1 MSVGRWLGLL
11 ARPEPIEGRAG
22 DARGSTRSP
31 RAGFCVA
38 VALLAF
44 VSVGTAQQP
53 ARVSGGN
60 GTFYI
65 GGYPNLI
72 WILDEATEKVS
83 GTIQLK
89 TGIPRR
95 LTLSR
100 DRSRF
105 YIIDANQEKVEIVDV
120 ASKTTL
126 DTFTL
131 TEGTNRIRINSLE
144 PDPTHSYA
152 ILLTRS
158 GTKLRDRVEVG
169 PATLQQYDLK
179 AHKVMRTIPWPD
191 GEERDNA
198 NLMFSPDGKLLYFL
212 GNEILIFET
221 EKFTQVD
228 KWDLSNL
235 EEGLG
240 QVSLSFGG
248 FAGLDTTN
256 DEPGFVTTTMTVE
269 DPVQHRRMMGVA
281 RINLTKKDLEF
292 YTIGPA
298 GGVNFVLAPDRKHGY
313 GLESSIDRYQFWTF
327 DLDQR
332 RVTSRAEF
340 EGRPRMSLRTS
351 SNGRLLYIY
360 NAGNTIDMYD
370 ATSYKYQRT
379 VTLDGDM
386 TTQFY
391 VVPRATNRP

>member
-1 MSVGRWLGLL
+1 MKSFVPQ
-11 ARPEPIEGRAG
+11 AFRPAIAALKRCA
-22 DARGSTRSP
+22 T
-31 RAGFCVA
+31 FVTV
-38 VALLAF
+38 VALLAL
-44 VSVGTAQQP
+44 SYVGSGFSRTVGGQQQQS
-53 ARVSGGN
+53 RVSGGN

-65 GGYPNLI
+65 GGFPNLI
-72 WILDEATEKVS
+72 WIMDEATEKVT

-100 DRSRF
+100 DRARF
-105 YIIDANQEKVEIVDV
+105 YIIDATSEKVEVVDV

-126 DTFTL
+126 DVFTL
-131 TEGTNRIRINSLE
+131 TEGTRRIRINSLE
-144 PDPTHSYA
+144 PDPTHRYA

-169 PATLQQYDLK
+169 PSTLQQYDLK
-179 AHKVMRTIPWPD
+179 EHKVMRTIPWPD

-221 EKFTQVD
+221 ENFTQVD

-240 QVSLSFGG
+240 QVAISFGG
-248 FAGLDTTN
+248 FAGLDNIN
-256 DEPGFVTTTMTVE
+256 DEPGFLTTTMTVE

-292 YTIGPA
+292 YTLGPLTA
-298 GGVNFVLAPDRKHGY
+298 GVNFALAPDRKHGY
-313 GLESSIDRYQFWTF
+313 GLESSIERYQFWTF
-327 DLDQR
+327 DLEQR
-332 RVTSRAEF
+332 RVTQRAEF
-340 EGRPRMSLRTS
+340 AGRPRMSLKTS

-370 ATSYKYQRT
+370 ASTYRYLRT
-379 VTLDGDM
+379 VALEGDM

-391 VVPRATNRP
+391 VVPRTANRP

>member
-1 MSVGRWLGLL
+1 MRRLGL
-11 ARPEPIEGRAG
+11 
-22 DARGSTRSP
+22 
-31 RAGFCVA
+31 FCVA
-38 VALLAF
+38 QGFSPAIANAALKRCATTVTLLWLAL
-44 VSVGTAQQP
+44 SGIGSAQQP
-53 ARVSGGN
+53 ARISGGN

-105 YIIDANQEKVEIVDV
+105 YIIDAGQEKVEVVDV

-126 DTFTL
+126 DTFSL
-131 TEGTNRIRINSLE
+131 TEGNTRIRINSLE

-240 QVSLSFGG
+240 QVSISFGG
-248 FAGLDTTN
+248 FAGLDNTY
-256 DEPGFVTTTMTVE
+256 DEPGFVTTTLTVE
-269 DPVQHRRMMGVA
+269 DPVQHRRMMGIA
-281 RINLTKKDLEF
+281 RINLAKKDLEF
-292 YTIGPA
+292 YTIGPSA
-298 GGVNFVLAPDRKHGY
+298 PVSFALAPDRKHGY

-332 RVTSRAEF
+332 RVTTRAEF
-340 EGRPRMSLRTS
+340 AGRPRMSLKTS

-370 ATSYKYQRT
+370 SSTYKYLRSI
-379 VTLDGDM
+379 TLDGDV

-391 VVPRATNRP
+391 VVPRGRP

>member
-1 MSVGRWLGLL
+1 MRSVAAVL
-11 ARPEPIEGRAG
+11 AL
-22 DARGSTRSP
+22 
-31 RAGFCVA
+31 
-38 VALLAF
+38 VALTYGASGFLGAEALAKAA
-44 VSVGTAQQP
+44 SRTYAQPQQP
-53 ARVSGGN
+53 RISGGN

-105 YIIDANQEKVEIVDV
+105 YIIDANQEKVEVVDV

-240 QVSLSFGG
+240 QVSISFGG
-248 FAGLDTTN
+248 FAGLDNTY
-256 DEPGFVTTTMTVE
+256 DEPGFVTTTLTVE
-269 DPVQHRRMMGVA
+269 DPVQHRRMMGIA
-281 RINLTKKDLEF
+281 RINLAKKDLEF

-298 GGVNFVLAPDRKHGY
+298 APVSFALAPDRKHGY

-332 RVTSRAEF
+332 RVTTRAEF
-340 EGRPRMSLRTS
+340 AGRPRMSLKTS

-360 NAGNTIDMYD
+360 NAGNTIDMYESS
-370 ATSYKYQRT
+370 TYKYLRSI
-379 VTLDGDM
+379 TLDGDV

-391 VVPRATNRP
+391 VVPRAAR

>member
-1 MSVGRWLGLL
+1 MRRAVILALVVFLYVGSGFLSAGAL
-11 ARPEPIEGRAG
+11 AKAVSRTYIGFGR
-22 DARGSTRSP
+22 T
-31 RAGFCVA
+31 
-38 VALLAF
+38 
-44 VSVGTAQQP
+44 VGAQQQQP
-53 ARVSGGN
+53 RISGGN

-105 YIIDANQEKVEIVDV
+105 YIIDAGQEKVEVVDV

-240 QVSLSFGG
+240 QVSISFGG
-248 FAGLDTTN
+248 FAGLDNTY
-256 DEPGFVTTTMTVE
+256 DEPGFVTTTLTVE
-269 DPVQHRRMMGVA
+269 DPVQHRRMMGIA
-281 RINLTKKDLEF
+281 RINLAKKDLEF
-292 YTIGPA
+292 YTIGPSA
-298 GGVNFVLAPDRKHGY
+298 PVSFALAPDRKHGY

-332 RVTSRAEF
+332 RVTTRAEF
-340 EGRPRMSLRTS
+340 AGRPRMSLKTS

-370 ATSYKYQRT
+370 SSTYKYLRSI
-379 VTLDGDM
+379 TLDGDV

-391 VVPRATNRP
+391 VVPRARP

>member
-1 MSVGRWLGLL
+1 MMRFGR
-11 ARPEPIEGRAG
+11 I
-22 DARGSTRSP
+22 
-31 RAGFCVA
+31 CVA
-38 VALLAF
+38 QGFSPAIANAALKRCATTVTLMWLAL
-44 VSVGTAQQP
+44 SSASSAQQQP
-53 ARVSGGN
+53 ARISGGN

-105 YIIDANQEKVEIVDV
+105 YIIDAGQEKVEVVDV

-131 TEGTNRIRINSLE
+131 TEGNNRIRINSLE

-240 QVSLSFGG
+240 QVSISFGG
-248 FAGLDTTN
+248 FAGLDNTY
-256 DEPGFVTTTMTVE
+256 DEPGFVTTTLTVE
-269 DPVQHRRMMGVA
+269 DPVQHRRMMGIA
-281 RINLTKKDLEF
+281 RINLAKKDLEF
-292 YTIGPA
+292 YTIGPSA
-298 GGVNFVLAPDRKHGY
+298 PVSFALAPDRKHGY

-332 RVTSRAEF
+332 RVTTRAEF
-340 EGRPRMSLRTS
+340 AGRPRMSLKTS

-370 ATSYKYQRT
+370 SSTYKYLRSI
-379 VTLDGDM
+379 TLDGDV

-391 VVPRATNRP
+391 VVPRGRP

>member
-1 MSVGRWLGLL
+1 MRRLGR
-11 ARPEPIEGRAG
+11 
-22 DARGSTRSP
+22 
-31 RAGFCVA
+31 FCVA
-38 VALLAF
+38 QGFSPAIANAALKRCATTVTLLWLAL
-44 VSVGTAQQP
+44 SGIGSAQQP

-131 TEGTNRIRINSLE
+131 TEGNNRIRINSLE

-240 QVSLSFGG
+240 QVSISFGG
-248 FAGLDTTN
+248 FAGLDNTY
-256 DEPGFVTTTMTVE
+256 DEPGFVTTTLTVE
-269 DPVQHRRMMGVA
+269 DPVQHRRMMGIA
-281 RINLTKKDLEF
+281 RINLAKKDLEF
-292 YTIGPA
+292 YTIGPSA
-298 GGVNFVLAPDRKHGY
+298 PVSFALAPDRKHGY

-332 RVTSRAEF
+332 RVTTRAEF
-340 EGRPRMSLRTS
+340 AGRPRMSLKTS

-370 ATSYKYQRT
+370 SSTYKYLRSI
-379 VTLDGDM
+379 TLDGDV

-391 VVPRATNRP
+391 VVPRARP

>member
-1 MSVGRWLGLL
+1 MRRLGRLFVAQGFSPAIANAALKRCATTVTLLWLALSG
-11 ARPEPIEGRAG
+11 I
-22 DARGSTRSP
+22 GS
-31 RAGFCVA
+31 
-38 VALLAF
+38 
-44 VSVGTAQQP
+44 AQQP
-53 ARVSGGN
+53 ARISGGN

-65 GGYPNLI
+65 GGYPNVI

-131 TEGTNRIRINSLE
+131 TEGNNRIRINSLE

-240 QVSLSFGG
+240 QVSISFGG
-248 FAGLDTTN
+248 FAGLDNTY
-256 DEPGFVTTTMTVE
+256 DEPGFVTTTLTVE
-269 DPVQHRRMMGVA
+269 DPVQHRRMMGIA
-281 RINLTKKDLEF
+281 RINLAKKDLEF
-292 YTIGPA
+292 YTIGPSA
-298 GGVNFVLAPDRKHGY
+298 PVSFALAPDRKHGY

-332 RVTSRAEF
+332 RVTTRAEF
-340 EGRPRMSLRTS
+340 AGRPRMSLKTS

-370 ATSYKYQRT
+370 SSTYKYLRSI
-379 VTLDGDM
+379 TLDGDV

-391 VVPRATNRP
+391 VVPRARP

>member
-1 MSVGRWLGLL
+1 MKRLGR
-11 ARPEPIEGRAG
+11 
-22 DARGSTRSP
+22 
-31 RAGFCVA
+31 FCVA
-38 VALLAF
+38 QGLSPAIANAALKRCATTVTLLWLAL
-44 VSVGTAQQP
+44 SGLGSAQQP
-53 ARVSGGN
+53 ARISGGN

-240 QVSLSFGG
+240 QVSISFGG
-248 FAGLDTTN
+248 FAGLDNTY
-256 DEPGFVTTTMTVE
+256 DEPGFVTTTLTVE
-269 DPVQHRRMMGVA
+269 DPVQHRRMMGIA
-281 RINLTKKDLEF
+281 RINLAKKDLEF
-292 YTIGPA
+292 YTIGPSA
-298 GGVNFVLAPDRKHGY
+298 PVSFALAPDRKHGY

-332 RVTSRAEF
+332 RVTTRAEF
-340 EGRPRMSLRTS
+340 AGRPRMSLKTS

-370 ATSYKYQRT
+370 SSTYKYLRSI
-379 VTLDGDM
+379 TLDGDV

-391 VVPRATNRP
+391 VVPRARP

>member
-1 MSVGRWLGLL
+1 LELPGGRSMRRLGV
-11 ARPEPIEGRAG
+11 
-22 DARGSTRSP
+22 
-31 RAGFCVA
+31 VA
-38 VALLAF
+38 VLALAC
-44 VSVGTAQQP
+44 VGSGLSRTYIAAQQQAP
-53 ARVSGGN
+53 RISGGN

-65 GGYPNLI
+65 GGYPNVI
-72 WILDEATEKVS
+72 WIMDEATEKIS

-100 DRSRF
+100 DRARF
-105 YIIDANQEKVEIVDV
+105 YVIDATQEKVEVVDV
-120 ASKTTL
+120 ASRTTL

-131 TEGTNRIRINSLE
+131 TEGNNRIRINSLE
-144 PDPTHSYA
+144 PDPTHAYA

-240 QVSLSFGG
+240 QVSISFGG
-248 FAGLDTTN
+248 FAGLDNTY
-256 DEPGFVTTTMTVE
+256 DEPGFVTTTLTVE
-269 DPVQHRRMMGVA
+269 DPVQHRRMMGIA

-298 GGVNFVLAPDRKHGY
+298 APVSFALAPDRKHGY

-332 RVTSRAEF
+332 RVTTRAEF
-340 EGRPRMSLRTS
+340 SGRPRMSLKTS

-370 ATSYKYQRT
+370 ASTYRYVRT
-379 VTLDGDM
+379 VALDGDM

-391 VVPRATNRP
+391 VVPRAAR

>member
-1 MSVGRWLGLL
+1 MRRRVAQGL
-11 ARPEPIEGRAG
+11 
-22 DARGSTRSP
+22 SP
-31 RAGFCVA
+31 AIVA
-38 VALLAF
+38 VVALIYAGSGF
-44 VSVGTAQQP
+44 SRTYAQPQQP
-53 ARVSGGN
+53 RISGGN

-105 YIIDANQEKVEIVDV
+105 YIIDANQEKVEVVDV

-131 TEGTNRIRINSLE
+131 TEGNNRIRINSLE
-144 PDPTHSYA
+144 PDPTHAYA

-179 AHKVMRTIPWPD
+179 THKVMRTIPWPD

-240 QVSLSFGG
+240 QVSISFGG
-248 FAGLDTTN
+248 FAGLDNTF
-256 DEPGFVTTTMTVE
+256 DEPGFVTTTLTVE
-269 DPVQHRRMMGVA
+269 DPVQHRRMMGIA
-281 RINLTKKDLEF
+281 RINLAKKDLEF
-292 YTIGPA
+292 YTIGPSA
-298 GGVNFVLAPDRKHGY
+298 PVSFALAPDRKHAY
-313 GLESSIDRYQFWTF
+313 GLESSIDRYQFWSF

-332 RVTSRAEF
+332 RVTTRAEF
-340 EGRPRMSLRTS
+340 AGRPRMSLKTS
-351 SNGRLLYIY
+351 TNGRLLYIY

-370 ATSYKYQRT
+370 SSTYKYLRSI
-379 VTLDGDM
+379 TLDGDV

-391 VVPRATNRP
+391 VVPRAAR

>member
-1 MSVGRWLGLL
+1 MRRLGRLFVAQGFSPAITVLIALVFVG
-11 ARPEPIEGRAG
+11 
-22 DARGSTRSP
+22 S
-31 RAGFCVA
+31 GFSRTYIA
-38 VALLAF
+38 
-44 VSVGTAQQP
+44 AQQQNP
-53 ARVSGGN
+53 RISGGN

-131 TEGTNRIRINSLE
+131 TEGNNRIRINSLE

-240 QVSLSFGG
+240 QVSISFGG
-248 FAGLDTTN
+248 FAGLDNTY
-256 DEPGFVTTTMTVE
+256 DEPGFVTTTLTVE
-269 DPVQHRRMMGVA
+269 DPVQHRRMMGIA
-281 RINLTKKDLEF
+281 RINLAKKDLEF
-292 YTIGPA
+292 YTIGPSA
-298 GGVNFVLAPDRKHGY
+298 PVSFALAPDRKHGY

-332 RVTSRAEF
+332 RVTTRAEF
-340 EGRPRMSLRTS
+340 AGRPRMSLKTS

-370 ATSYKYQRT
+370 SSTYKYLRSI
-379 VTLDGDM
+379 TLDGDV

-391 VVPRATNRP
+391 VVPRARP

>member
-1 MSVGRWLGLL
+1 MRRLGV
-11 ARPEPIEGRAG
+11 
-22 DARGSTRSP
+22 
-31 RAGFCVA
+31 VA
-38 VALLAF
+38 VLALVALTYVASGF
-44 VSVGTAQQP
+44 SRTVAAQQP

-72 WILDEATEKVS
+72 WILDEATEKVT

-105 YIIDANQEKVEIVDV
+105 YIIDANQEKVEVVDV

-126 DTFTL
+126 DTFAL

-240 QVSLSFGG
+240 QVSISFGG
-248 FAGLDTTN
+248 FAGLDNTY
-256 DEPGFVTTTMTVE
+256 DEPGFLTTTLTIE
-269 DPVQHRRMMGVA
+269 DPVQHRRMMGIA
-281 RINLTKKDLEF
+281 RINLAKKDLEF

-298 GGVNFVLAPDRKHGY
+298 APVGFALAPDRKHGY

-332 RVTSRAEF
+332 RVTTRAEF
-340 EGRPRMSLRTS
+340 AGRPRMSLKTS
-351 SNGRLLYIY
+351 TNGRLLYIY
-360 NAGNTIDMYD
+360 NAGNTIDIYD
-370 ATSYKYQRT
+370 SSTYKYLRSI
-379 VTLDGDM
+379 TLDGDV

-391 VVPRATNRP
+391 VVPRAANSR

>member
-1 MSVGRWLGLL
+1 MKPVHGKVVAQGFSPAFAIAALKRCATFVL
-11 ARPEPIEGRAG
+11 ASLAG
-22 DARGSTRSP
+22 
-31 RAGFCVA
+31 
-38 VALLAF
+38 VALA
-44 VSVGTAQQP
+44 AQAP
-53 ARVSGGN
+53 RVSGGN

-72 WILDEATEKVS
+72 WTMDEATEKVT

-95 LTLSR
+95 LGLSR
-100 DRSRF
+100 DRTRF
-105 YIIDANQEKVEIVDV
+105 YIIDATQEKVEIVDV
-120 ASKTTL
+120 ATRTTL

-131 TEGTNRIRINSLE
+131 TEGNRRIRVNSIE
-144 PDPTHSYA
+144 PDPTHRYA

-169 PATLQQYDLK
+169 PAMLQQYDLK
-179 AHKVMRTIPWPD
+179 EHKVMRTIPWPD

-198 NLMFSPDGKLLYFL
+198 NLTFSPDGKLLYFL

-221 EKFTQVD
+221 ENFTQVD
-228 KWDLSNL
+228 RWDLSNL

-248 FAGLDTTN
+248 FGGLDTTN
-256 DEPGFVTTTMTVE
+256 DEPGFLTTAMTVE

-281 RINLTKKDLEF
+281 RINLAKKDLEF
-292 YTIGPA
+292 YTIGPS
-298 GGVNFVLAPDRKHGY
+298 GGINFVLAPDRKHGY
-313 GLESSIDRYQFWTF
+313 GLESGIDRYQFWTF

-340 EGRPRMSLRTS
+340 AGRPRMALKTS

-360 NAGNTIDMYD
+360 QAGATIDVYD
-370 ATSYKYQRT
+370 ASTYKYLRT
-379 VTLDGDM
+379 ITLDGDM

-391 VVPRATNRP
+391 VVPRTRP